1 MLKCYASMA
10 SRPTWEAEQT
20 NRTRVDTVSVGTEQG
35 DLLRFFFSKTIGEKI
50 KKIFFETGGLYYS
63 KIKHL
68 ATALKPKKN
77 GVMQNHHLGS
87 ISTPP

>member
-35 DLLRFFFSKTIGEKI
+35 DLLRFFFRRPSGRK
-50 KKIFFETGGLYYS
+50 
-63 KIKHL
+63 
-68 ATALKPKKN
+68 
-77 GVMQNHHLGS
+77 
-87 ISTPP
+87 

>member
-50 KKIFFETGGLYYS
+50 KKFFSRPGGY
-63 KIKHL
+63 I
-68 ATALKPKKN
+68 TAKSN
-77 GVMQNHHLGS
+77 
-87 ISTPP
+87 T